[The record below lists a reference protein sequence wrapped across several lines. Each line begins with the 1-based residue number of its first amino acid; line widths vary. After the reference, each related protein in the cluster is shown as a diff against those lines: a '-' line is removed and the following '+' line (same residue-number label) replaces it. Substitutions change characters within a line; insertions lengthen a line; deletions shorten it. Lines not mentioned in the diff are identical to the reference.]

1 MNFSIL
7 NNPTP
12 TSFDTLNS
20 NTITAS
26 TISSNAFLSPFQFQ
40 SFPQNTA
47 DVTSITGLTGS
58 GKWSGGVLAPNG
70 KIYGIPFDSTSV
82 LIIDPVT
89 NTIDTTSIT
98 GLSGS
103 NKWIGGVLAPNG
115 KIYGI
120 PYNSTSV
127 LIIDPITNR
136 ADTTTIF
143 TGFGNNNNW
152 AGGVLASNG
161 KIYGI
166 PHSST
171 SVLIIDPNTNTADT
185 TTITGLTGT
194 NKWVGGVLGLN
205 GKIYGI
211 PWRSTSVLII
221 DPLATPN
228 PTADTATIS
237 GLDSSNF
244 KWSGGVLAPDGK
256 IYGMPHSNTTVL
268 IIDPTV
274 TPNTAN
280 TTTITGLT
288 GSGKWYGGSLAPNGK
303 IYGLPSGSTSV
314 LIIDP
319 VVNISALYGINLTT
333 ASYNDGTKTLS
344 CGTSLTSGLIVG
356 DIIIVSTATNTYVG
370 SIATLNNTSI
380 TFVNALGVSISA
392 PNITKIERTRA
403 DTTAI
408 TGLSSSTDKWNGGVL
423 APNGKIYGIPRDST
437 SAIQIITGFPT
448 LPPWMLQ
455 AYFNKF

>member
-7 NNPTP
+7 NNTTP
-12 TSFDTLNS
+12 TSFDILQA

-40 SFPQNTA
+40 AFPQNTA
-47 DVTSITGLTGS
+47 DTTITGLSGT
-58 GKWSGGVLAPNG
+58 GKWVGGVLAPNG

-89 NTIDTTSIT
+89 NTFDTTTIIGLT
-98 GLSGS
+98 GTS
-103 NKWIGGVLAPNG
+103 KWIGGVLAPNG

-120 PYNSTSV
+120 PFNSTSV
-127 LIIDPITNR
+127 LIIDPVTNT
-136 ADTTTIF
+136 ANTTTI
-143 TGFGNNNNW
+143 TGLGGTGGNW
-152 AGGVLASNG
+152 SGGVLASNG
-161 KIYGI
+161 KIYGM
-166 PHSST
+166 PHNST
-171 SVLIIDPNTNTADT
+171 SVLIIDPVTNTADT

-194 NKWVGGVLGLN
+194 NKWVGGVLAQN

-228 PTADTATIS
+228 PTADTATIT

-244 KWSGGVLAPDGK
+244 KWAGGVLAPDGK
-256 IYGMPHSNTTVL
+256 IYGIPHSNTTVL

-280 TTTITGLT
+280 TTIITGLT
-288 GSGKWYGGSLAPNGK
+288 GSGKWYGGVLAPNSK
-303 IYGLPSGSTSV
+303 IYGVPSGSTSV

-319 VVNISALYGINLTT
+319 VINISALYGINLTT
-333 ASYNDGTKTLS
+333 ASYDNGTKILT
-344 CGTSLTSGLIVG
+344 CGTSLTSGLIAG

-380 TFVNALGVSISA
+380 TFVNPLGVSISA
-392 PNITKIERTRA
+392 PNITKIEKTRA

-437 SAIQIITGFPT
+437 SVIQIRSGLPT